1 MKAAAVC
8 HFLVTKM
15 CFVILY
21 LYLKMAF
28 HPLHYKHFV
37 VIFIFDYESLQC
49 QCIDSVA
56 CFAWKRFSWFL
67 VILIW
72 CQHFTILHFKERYE
86 IFRWDGISKKNYF
99 FCVMMV
105 MVSTWCHFKSTNSV
119 FATHFFVSIDSSFLN
134 FKRNR
139 SVFCCWCLVEVWSWI
154 LVEILKQG
162 LVKILRFK
170 FSLNVWLIS

>member
-1 MKAAAVC
+1 
-8 HFLVTKM
+8 M
-15 CFVILY
+15 CLDGLY
-21 LYLKMAF
+21 TFYFADWVLYI
-28 HPLHYKHFV
+28 YSYI
-37 VIFIFDYESLQC
+37 IFIFDYESLQC
-49 QCIDSVA
+49 IDIVA

-119 FATHFFVSIDSSFLN
+119 FATPFFVSIDSSFLK
-134 FKRNR
+134 FKRIR
-139 SVFCCWCLVEVWSWI
+139 SVFCRCERIVFRDWI
-154 LVEILKQG
+154 HLD
-162 LVKILRFK
+162 
-170 FSLNVWLIS
+170 FSLNVLKLWRNKMFQTPATYHLPNIRLRQ